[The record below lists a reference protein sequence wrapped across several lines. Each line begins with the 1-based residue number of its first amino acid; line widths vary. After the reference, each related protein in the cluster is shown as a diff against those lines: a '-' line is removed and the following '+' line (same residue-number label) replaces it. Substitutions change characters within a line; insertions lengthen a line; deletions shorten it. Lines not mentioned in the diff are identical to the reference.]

1 VIGLNEWLFVA
12 AGVIGAVIGVI
23 AHYAYIIWQR
33 RDIISWTIDFWVRAW
48 EDKKVTVDEV
58 LQFVEGL
65 IDRLGLR
72 DKVVVQKK

>member
-1 VIGLNEWLFVA
+1 LNEWLYVA

-33 RDIISWTIDFWVRAW
+33 RDIIGWTINFWAKAW

-72 DKVVVQKK
+72 DKVIIQKK